1 MSQQTIKTLH
11 SSSNLVC
18 KDHLNL
24 ITDPSSGE
32 IICSNCGS
40 VLTDKVLESDHVYNY
55 NFEDINVK
63 SRTGGP
69 TSLAKHD
76 RGLSTMISNTNKDA
90 SGRDIAANMRNRVNR
105 WKTWNF
111 RIQNYNST
119 DKSLHTAFT
128 HLSVMKDSLGLPET
142 VTEKIAYLYRKIQE
156 KKLVKGRTIKGALA
170 VAIYITCRE
179 MGIPRTLKEISELAN
194 LREKDVS
201 RIYRRVVL
209 EFNFNIPRADPIK
222 NVVKIA
228 NKCNISEKTK
238 RYGIKLM
245 DEIVKKEISAGRG
258 PMGLVGAV
266 LYLACKK
273 NDEDIT
279 QSKIAQMT
287 GVTEVTIRHNI
298 QAITDMLHL
307 SPVK

>member
-1 MSQQTIKTLH
+1 MNQQIINSFK
-11 SSSNLVC
+11 SSSNLIC

-40 VLTDKVLESDHVYNY
+40 VLTDKVLESDHAYNY
-55 NFEDINVK
+55 NFEDIGIK

-76 RGLSTMISNTNKDA
+76 RGLSTMISSTNKDA
-90 SGRDIAANMRNRVNR
+90 SGRDIAVNMRNRINR

-119 DKSLHTAFT
+119 DKSLHSAFT
-128 HLSVMKDSLGLPET
+128 HLAVMKDSLGLPES
-142 VTEKIAYLYRKIQE
+142 VIEKIAYLYRKIQE
-156 KKLVKGRTIKGALA
+156 KKLVKGRTIKGVLA
-170 VAIYITCRE
+170 VAVYITCRE
-179 MGIPRTLKEISELAN
+179 MGIPRTLREIADITD

-201 RIYRRVVL
+201 RIYRKVVL
-209 EFNFNIPRADPIK
+209 EFNFSIPRADPIK

-228 NKCNISEKTK
+228 NKCNISEKSK

-245 DEIVKKEISAGRG
+245 EEIVKREISAGRG

-273 NDEDIT
+273 NNEDIT
-279 QSKIAQMT
+279 QSKISQIT

-298 QAITDMLHL
+298 QAITDILQI
-307 SPVK
+307 SPSK